1 MPGAFNVGP
10 FPLAAPKNYAQRSKT
25 AYTNADLWRTIVDRI
40 EGDTGR
46 GLWDLTQLIVRCV
59 ATAALLT
66 TAAWLVINYV
76 LDSLFR

>member
-1 MPGAFNVGP
+1 
-10 FPLAAPKNYAQRSKT
+10 
-25 AYTNADLWRTIVDRI
+25 VDRV

-66 TAAWLVINYV
+66 TAAWLLINYL
-76 LDSLFR
+76 LDSFFRWSHLADS